1 MSKNKFDRNPVPD
14 SVSEFS
20 VPDSIPEVS
29 VLDSIPEV
37 SVPKI
42 NPETEKPVDT
52 NDGLHANE
60 ITSNPNLLINPD
72 FKINQRGLST
82 YDSAAA
88 SSGHVCAEGYK
99 SVRLR
104 KEPNE
109 NAEVVTTVPVGENV
123 LMGET
128 INGWTKVNWSSFSG
142 WMMDKY
148 IVRH

>member
-29 VLDSIPEV
+29 VPDSIPEV
-37 SVPKI
+37 SVP
-42 NPETEKPVDT
+42 ETKKPVDT
-52 NDGLHANE
+52 ND
-60 ITSNPNLLINPD
+60 
-72 FKINQRGLST
+72 ST
-82 YDSAAA
+82 AD
-88 SSGHVCAEGYK
+88 SSGCVYAEGYK

-109 NAEVVTTVPVGENV
+109 NAEVVTTVPVGENI
-123 LMGET
+123 LIGET
-128 INGWTKVNWSSFSG
+128 INGWTKVNWSNLFSG

>member
-29 VLDSIPEV
+29 V
-37 SVPKI
+37 PKI
-42 NPETEKPVDT
+42 NPETEKPVVT
-52 NDGLHANE
+52 N
-60 ITSNPNLLINPD
+60 
-72 FKINQRGLST
+72 
-82 YDSAAA
+82 DSAAA
-88 SSGHVCAEGYK
+88 SSGCVYAEGYK

-109 NAEVVTTVPVGENV
+109 NAQVITTISVGENI
-123 LMGET
+123 LLGET

-148 IVRH
+148 IVHH

>member
-14 SVSEFS
+14 SIPEFSISDSIPEVS

-29 VLDSIPEV
+29 V
-37 SVPKI
+37 
-42 NPETEKPVDT
+42 PETEKPVDT
-52 NDGLHANE
+52 ND
-60 ITSNPNLLINPD
+60 
-72 FKINQRGLST
+72 
-82 YDSAAA
+82 SAAA
-88 SSGHVCAEGYK
+88 SSGCVYAEGYK

-109 NAEVVTTVPVGENV
+109 NADVVTTVPVGENV
-123 LMGET
+123 LIGET
-128 INGWTKVNWSSFSG
+128 INGWAKVNWSNLFSG

>member
-29 VLDSIPEV
+29 V
-37 SVPKI
+37 PKI

-52 NDGLHANE
+52 ND
-60 ITSNPNLLINPD
+60 
-72 FKINQRGLST
+72 
-82 YDSAAA
+82 SAAA
-88 SSGHVCAEGYK
+88 SSGCVYAEGYK

-109 NAEVVTTVPVGENV
+109 NAEVVTTVPVGENI
-123 LMGET
+123 LIGET
-128 INGWTKVNWSSFSG
+128 INGWTKVNWSNFSG
-142 WMMDKY
+142 WMMTKY
-148 IVRH
+148 VIDRR

>member
-14 SVSEFS
+14 SVLEFS

-29 VLDSIPEV
+29 ISETNQETN
-37 SVPKI
+37 S
-42 NPETEKPVDT
+42 ETEMS
-52 NDGLHANE
+52 ANA
-60 ITSNPNLLINPD
+60 NNLLAT
-72 FKINQRGLST
+72 S
-82 YDSAAA
+82 
-88 SSGHVCAEGYK
+88 HVHAEGYK

-109 NAEVVTTVPVGENV
+109 NADVVTTVPVGENI
-123 LMGET
+123 LLGET
-128 INGWTKVNWSSFSG
+128 INGWTKVNWSNLFSG

>member
-20 VPDSIPEVS
+20 IPNGIPEVSISDSIPEVS
-29 VLDSIPEV
+29 V
-37 SVPKI
+37 
-42 NPETEKPVDT
+42 PETEKPVDT
-52 NDGLHANE
+52 ND
-60 ITSNPNLLINPD
+60 
-72 FKINQRGLST
+72 
-82 YDSAAA
+82 SAAA
-88 SSGHVCAEGYK
+88 SSGCVYAEGYK

-109 NAEVVTTVPVGENV
+109 NAEVVTTVPVGENILV
-123 LMGET
+123 GET

-142 WMMDKY
+142 WMMTKY

>member
-1 MSKNKFDRNPVPD
+1 MSKNKFDRNPIPD
-14 SVSEFS
+14 SVSEFSVSDSIPEVS

-29 VLDSIPEV
+29 V
-37 SVPKI
+37 
-42 NPETEKPVDT
+42 PETKKPVDT
-52 NDGLHANE
+52 ND
-60 ITSNPNLLINPD
+60 
-72 FKINQRGLST
+72 ST
-82 YDSAAA
+82 AA
-88 SSGHVCAEGYK
+88 SSGCVYAEGYK

-109 NAEVVTTVPVGENV
+109 NAEVVTTVLVGENV
-123 LMGET
+123 LIGEI

>member
-1 MSKNKFDRNPVPD
+1 MSKNKFNRNPVPD
-14 SVSEFS
+14 SASEFS

-29 VLDSIPEV
+29 ISET
-37 SVPKI
+37 
-42 NPETEKPVDT
+42 NPETENLVDT
-52 NDGLHANE
+52 ND
-60 ITSNPNLLINPD
+60 
-72 FKINQRGLST
+72 ST
-82 YDSAAA
+82 AD
-88 SSGHVCAEGYK
+88 SSGCVYAEGYK

-123 LMGET
+123 LIGET

>member
-20 VPDSIPEVS
+20 ISDSIPEVSVPDSIPEVS
-29 VLDSIPEV
+29 V
-37 SVPKI
+37 
-42 NPETEKPVDT
+42 PETEKPVDT
-52 NDGLHANE
+52 ND
-60 ITSNPNLLINPD
+60 
-72 FKINQRGLST
+72 
-82 YDSAAA
+82 SAAA
-88 SSGHVCAEGYK
+88 SSGCVYAEGYK

-123 LMGET
+123 LIGET

>member
-20 VPDSIPEVS
+20 IPDSIPEVS
-29 VLDSIPEV
+29 V
-37 SVPKI
+37 
-42 NPETEKPVDT
+42 PETEKPVDT
-52 NDGLHANE
+52 ND
-60 ITSNPNLLINPD
+60 
-72 FKINQRGLST
+72 
-82 YDSAAA
+82 SAAA
-88 SSGHVCAEGYK
+88 SSGCVYAEGYK

-109 NAEVVTTVPVGENV
+109 NAEVVTTVPVGENI
-123 LMGET
+123 LIGET
-128 INGWTKVNWSSFSG
+128 INGWAKVNWSNLFSG

>member
-20 VPDSIPEVS
+20 IPDSIPE
-29 VLDSIPEV
+29 I
-37 SVPKI
+37 SVPET
-42 NPETEKPVDT
+42 NQETNSETETPAVT
-52 NDGLHANE
+52 NDLHTE
-60 ITSNPNLLINPD
+60 G
-72 FKINQRGLST
+72 RV
-82 YDSAAA
+82 Y
-88 SSGHVCAEGYK
+88 AEGYK

-123 LMGET
+123 LIGEI
-128 INGWTKVNWSSFSG
+128 INGWAKVNWSNLFSG

>member
-29 VLDSIPEV
+29 VPDSIPEV
-37 SVPKI
+37 LV
-42 NPETEKPVDT
+42 PETEKPVDT
-52 NDGLHANE
+52 ND
-60 ITSNPNLLINPD
+60 
-72 FKINQRGLST
+72 
-82 YDSAAA
+82 SAAA
-88 SSGHVCAEGYK
+88 SSGCVYAEGYK

-123 LMGET
+123 LIGET
-128 INGWTKVNWSSFSG
+128 INGWAKVNWSNLFSG

>member
-1 MSKNKFDRNPVPD
+1 MSKNKFDRNP
-14 SVSEFS
+14 

-37 SVPKI
+37 SVS
-42 NPETEKPVDT
+42 ETEKPVDT
-52 NDGLHANE
+52 ND
-60 ITSNPNLLINPD
+60 
-72 FKINQRGLST
+72 
-82 YDSAAA
+82 SAAA
-88 SSGHVCAEGYK
+88 SSGCVYAEGYK

-109 NAEVVTTVPVGENV
+109 NADVVTTVPVGENI
-123 LMGET
+123 LIGET

-148 IVRH
+148 IVHH